1 MASSTTPSAERRTAL
16 VTGAA
21 RGIGRGIALKLAEDG
36 FNVAINDI
44 PSMADTASNTLEEIK
59 KVTESKGARASL
71 HLADVSSESQVI
83 EMIEGVVKA
92 HGSLDVMVANA
103 GIVQWNT
110 LVDTPMELADKIISV
125 NIRGVILCY
134 KYAAKQMISQG
145 RGGRIIGASSCAGKQ
160 GYALLP
166 VYSASKFAVRGLT
179 QATAREVGPHKITV
193 NAYAPGCIETDMIE
207 YLEDRHVEMGNGT
220 HGDLKSA
227 SSSLSS
233 LKYNGTP
240 TEIASL
246 VGYLASPGAHF
257 ITGQTIICDGGTIFD

>member
-1 MASSTTPSAERRTAL
+1 M
-16 VTGAA
+16 
-21 RGIGRGIALKLAEDG
+21 IA
-36 FNVAINDI
+36 
-44 PSMADTASNTLEEIK
+44 
-59 KVTESKGARASL
+59 
-71 HLADVSSESQVI
+71 
-83 EMIEGVVKA
+83 
-92 HGSLDVMVANA
+92 
-103 GIVQWNT
+103 
-110 LVDTPMELADKIISV
+110 
-125 NIRGVILCY
+125 
-134 KYAAKQMISQG
+134 QG

-160 GYALLP
+160 GYALLA

-207 YLEDRHVEMGNGT
+207 YLEDRHVEAGNGA
-220 HGDLKSA
+220 HGEIKSGA
-227 SSSLSS
+227 SSSSS

>member
-1 MASSTTPSAERRTAL
+1 
-16 VTGAA
+16 
-21 RGIGRGIALKLAEDG
+21 
-36 FNVAINDI
+36 
-44 PSMADTASNTLEEIK
+44 MADTASSTLDEIK

-71 HLADVSSESQVI
+71 HLADVTNESQVI
-83 EMIEGVVKA
+83 EMIEGVVKE

-103 GIVQWNT
+103 GIAQWST
-110 LVDTPMELADKIISV
+110 LIETPMELIDKMISV

-134 KYAAKQMISQG
+134 KHAAKQMIAQG
-145 RGGRIIGASSCAGKQ
+145 RGGRIIGASSVAGKQ

-207 YLEDRHVEMGNGT
+207 YLEDRHVEMG
-220 HGDLKSA
+220 HGAHGEIKSA
-227 SSSLSS
+227 FSNLSS

-240 TEIASL
+240 TEVASL
-246 VGYLASPGAHF
+246 VGYLASPEAHF
-257 ITGQTIICDGGTIFD
+257 ITGQTIICDGGVLFD